1 MGVRVGVVAP
11 VDADGSVVL
20 DVTVRNTGARAGRE
34 VVQVYVEPPEPG
46 ADSVPCA
53 GSAGSASCTPSRGA
67 HAVVQVRVDA
77 QAFRTWDTAQP
88 GWVTPAGTYPIRVGR
103 SSSDLRL
110 TVDVALP
117 SPAPAR
123 HAARPSSPT
132 STAPVRRD
140 PQSRRT
146 GTTSSSASVQGGTR
160 ENPQALDGDRYGGH
174 PRAARHRL
182 LRQRRQRRRQHRGA
196 DGVSDK
202 ILTIGMPNGP
212 QQPNQNPLA
221 NGSASLSLG
230 YAFAVYESLMQVNE
244 LKPTD
249 PPTPWLAESV
259 EWNADSTQAVITARE
274 GVKWSDGTDFTAE
287 DIAFSI
293 QLRKDNKELNTDFPD
308 QYGDITVDGNTVTVN
323 FLSGQ
328 YVNQVKL
335 LKLLIVP
342 KHLWEDEDPVTWT
355 DDEMIGT
362 GPFKLKSF
370 TPQAVTLE
378 PNTDYWGETPKV
390 GTLRYDTFNDNAGL
404 TTALTTGEA
413 QWGWTFIP
421 DFENTF
427 IAKDPDHFHQVAG
440 GGFGVDV
447 LYLNN
452 ETKPFNDVAF
462 RKALNMVVDR
472 ADISATAGYGVW
484 PQIKSVTGL
493 PQPSG
498 DAFIS
503 DAYADQELSVDV
515 DGAKEILTEAGYT
528 WDGERAGRPR
538 RREGRLHAPEPDR
551 LDRLPGRPRHHL
563 RGCQRRSVSRRPSRA
578 SSRTPGS
585 TTSSRS
591 ATSRPRCTGPTAA
604 ARRGTCTPTSW
615 TARPTC
621 RSVSRRP
628 GTSVA
633 TRTTRSP
640 QALADFKA
648 GTADN
653 DRAAALDIVQK
664 SSWRTSPAS

>member
-1 MGVRVGVVAP
+1 MRIRKLSTVVAT
-11 VDADGSVVL
+11 AATLALLATACSGGSGG
-20 DVTVRNTGARAGRE
+20 D
-34 VVQVYVEPPEPG
+34 
-46 ADSVPCA
+46 
-53 GSAGSASCTPSRGA
+53 TP
-67 HAVVQVRVDA
+67 
-77 QAFRTWDTAQP
+77 T
-88 GWVTPAGTYPIRVGR
+88 
-103 SSSDLRL
+103 
-110 TVDVALP
+110 
-117 SPAPAR
+117 
-123 HAARPSSPT
+123 
-132 STAPVRRD
+132 
-140 PQSRRT
+140 
-146 GTTSSSASVQGGTR
+146 
-160 ENPQALDGDRYGGH
+160 
-174 PRAARHRL
+174 
-182 LRQRRQRRRQHRGA
+182 A

-221 NGSASLSLG
+221 TGSASLSLG

-274 GVKWSDGTDFTAE
+274 GVTWSDGTDFTAE

-323 FLSGQ
+323 FESGQ
-328 YVNQVKL
+328 YVNRDKL

-342 KHLWEDEDPVTWT
+342 KHLWEGEDPVTWT

-427 IAKDPDHFHQVAG
+427 IAKDPEHFHQVAG

-484 PQIKSVTGL
+484 PQIESVTGL

-503 DAYADQELSVDV
+503 DEFADQELTVDV
-515 DGAKEILTEAGYT
+515 DGAKDVLTDAGYT
-528 WDGERAGRPR
+528 WDGDALVDPDGEKVTFTLQNPTGWTDYLDALGIIA
-538 RREGRLHAPEPDR
+538 EGAAALGAEASVEGVVQDTWFNDIIPLGNFQASLHWTD
-551 LDRLPGRPRHHL
+551 G
-563 RGCQRRSVSRRPSRA
+563 
-578 SSRTPGS
+578 GS
-585 TTSSRS
+585 TPWNMYSNIMDGASYVPLGES
-591 ATSRPRCTGPTAA
+591 ATWNFGRYQNDAVT
-604 ARRGTCTPTSW
+604 
-615 TARPTC
+615 
-621 RSVSRRP
+621 
-628 GTSVA
+628 
-633 TRTTRSP
+633 

-648 GTADN
+648 GTDDAT
-653 DRAAALDIVQK
+653 RAAALDVVQK
-664 SSWRTSPAS
+664 AFVEDVPGLVIWSRPAVAQYSTVNYTGFPTDEDPYANPQPTGPQAALILSKLTPTE

>member
-1 MGVRVGVVAP
+1 MRIRKLSTVIAT
-11 VDADGSVVL
+11 AATLALLATACSGSGGST
-20 DVTVRNTGARAGRE
+20 D
-34 VVQVYVEPPEPG
+34 
-46 ADSVPCA
+46 DS
-53 GSAGSASCTPSRGA
+53 T
-67 HAVVQVRVDA
+67 
-77 QAFRTWDTAQP
+77 
-88 GWVTPAGTYPIRVGR
+88 
-103 SSSDLRL
+103 
-110 TVDVALP
+110 
-117 SPAPAR
+117 
-123 HAARPSSPT
+123 
-132 STAPVRRD
+132 
-140 PQSRRT
+140 
-146 GTTSSSASVQGGTR
+146 
-160 ENPQALDGDRYGGH
+160 
-174 PRAARHRL
+174 
-182 LRQRRQRRRQHRGA
+182 GA

-249 PPTPWLAESV
+249 PPTPWLATSV
-259 EWNADSTQAVITARE
+259 EWNPDSTQAVITARD

-293 QLRKDNKELNTDFPD
+293 QLRKDTKELNTDFPD
-308 QYGDITVDGNTVTVN
+308 QYGDITVDGNKVTVN

-335 LKLLIVP
+335 LKLLVVP
-342 KHLWEDEDPVTWT
+342 KHLWENEDPVTWT
-355 DDEMIGT
+355 DDEMVGT

-378 PNTDYWGETPKV
+378 PNTGYWGETPKV

-452 ETKPFNDVAF
+452 ETKPFSDVAF

-515 DGAKEILTEAGYT
+515 DGAKDVLTEAGYT
-528 WDGERAGRPR
+528 WDGSGALVDPDGEKVAFTLQNPTGWTDYLDALGIIS
-538 RREGRLHAPEPDR
+538 EGAKALGVEAPVEGVVQDTWFNDIIPFGNFQASLHWTD
-551 LDRLPGRPRHHL
+551 G
-563 RGCQRRSVSRRPSRA
+563 
-578 SSRTPGS
+578 GS
-585 TTSSRS
+585 TPWNMYSNIMDGASYVPLGDS
-591 ATSRPRCTGPTAA
+591 ATWNFGRYQNDEVT
-604 ARRGTCTPTSW
+604 
-615 TARPTC
+615 
-621 RSVSRRP
+621 
-628 GTSVA
+628 
-633 TRTTRSP
+633 

-648 GTADN
+648 GTSDN
-653 DRAAALDIVQK
+653 DRAAALDVVQK
-664 SSWRTSPAS
+664 HFVEDVPGLVIWSRPAVAQYSTVNYTGFPTDEDPYANPQPTGPQAALILSKLTPTE

>member
-1 MGVRVGVVAP
+1 MRIRKLSTVVA
-11 VDADGSVVL
+11 
-20 DVTVRNTGARAGRE
+20 
-34 VVQVYVEPPEPG
+34 
-46 ADSVPCA
+46 
-53 GSAGSASCTPSRGA
+53 
-67 HAVVQVRVDA
+67 
-77 QAFRTWDTAQP
+77 TAATLALLATACS
-88 GWVTPAGTYPIRVGR
+88 GGGG
-103 SSSDLRL
+103 SSD
-110 TVDVALP
+110 D
-117 SPAPAR
+117 
-123 HAARPSSPT
+123 SS
-132 STAPVRRD
+132 
-140 PQSRRT
+140 
-146 GTTSSSASVQGGTR
+146 GGT
-160 ENPQALDGDRYGGH
+160 GG
-174 PRAARHRL
+174 A
-182 LRQRRQRRRQHRGA
+182 
-196 DGVSDK
+196 SDK

-221 NGSASLSLG
+221 TGSASLSLG

-259 EWNADSTQAVITARE
+259 EWNADSTQAVITARD
-274 GVKWSDGTDFTAE
+274 GVKWSDGTDFTAD
-287 DIAFSI
+287 DIAYSI

-308 QYGDITVDGNTVTVN
+308 QYGDITVDGNKVTVN
-323 FLSGQ
+323 FVSGQ
-328 YVNQVKL
+328 YVNRDKL

-342 KHLWEDEDPVTWT
+342 KHLWDGQDPVKWT
-355 DDEMIGT
+355 DDEMVGT

-370 TPQAVTLE
+370 TPQSVTLE
-378 PNTDYWGETPKV
+378 PNTDYWGTKPLV

-503 DAYADQELSVDV
+503 DAYQDQELTVDV
-515 DGAKEILTEAGYT
+515 DGAKEVLTDAGYT
-528 WDGERAGRPR
+528 WDGSGALIDPSGEKVTFKLQNPTGWTDYLDALGIIG
-538 RREGRLHAPEPDR
+538 EGAKALGAEATVEGVVQDTWFNDIIPFGNFQASLHWTD
-551 LDRLPGRPRHHL
+551 G
-563 RGCQRRSVSRRPSRA
+563 
-578 SSRTPGS
+578 GS
-585 TTSSRS
+585 TPWNMYSNIMDGASYVPLGES
-591 ATSRPRCTGPTAA
+591 ATWNFGRYQNDE
-604 ARRGTCTPTSW
+604 
-615 TARPTC
+615 
-621 RSVSRRP
+621 V
-628 GTSVA
+628 
-633 TRTTRSP
+633 TT
-640 QALADFKA
+640 ALADYKA
-648 GTADN
+648 GTTDE
-653 DRAAALDIVQK
+653 DRAAALDVVQK
-664 SSWRTSPAS
+664 HFVEDVPGLVIWSRPAVAQYSTVNYTGFPTDEDPYANPQPTGPQAALILSKLKPSN

>member
-1 MGVRVGVVAP
+1 VRIRKLSTVIAT
-11 VDADGSVVL
+11 AATLALLATACSGS
-20 DVTVRNTGARAGRE
+20 GG
-34 VVQVYVEPPEPG
+34 G
-46 ADSVPCA
+46 
-53 GSAGSASCTPSRGA
+53 
-67 HAVVQVRVDA
+67 
-77 QAFRTWDTAQP
+77 
-88 GWVTPAGTYPIRVGR
+88 
-103 SSSDLRL
+103 
-110 TVDVALP
+110 
-117 SPAPAR
+117 
-123 HAARPSSPT
+123 
-132 STAPVRRD
+132 
-140 PQSRRT
+140 
-146 GTTSSSASVQGGTR
+146 GTTT
-160 ENPQALDGDRYGGH
+160 
-174 PRAARHRL
+174 
-182 LRQRRQRRRQHRGA
+182 A

-249 PPTPWLAESV
+249 PPTPWLAEKV
-259 EWNADSTQAVITARE
+259 EWNPDSTQAVITARE

-287 DIAFSI
+287 DIAFSL
-293 QLRKDNKELNTDFPD
+293 QLRKDTKELNTDFPD

-342 KHLWEDEDPVTWT
+342 KHLWENEDPVTWT
-355 DDEMIGT
+355 DDEMVGT

-421 DFENTF
+421 DYENTF
-427 IAKDPDHFHQVAG
+427 IAKDPEHFHQVAG

-472 ADISATAGYGVW
+472 ADISTTAGYGVW
-484 PQIKSVTGL
+484 PQIESVTGL

-503 DAYADQELSVDV
+503 DEFAGEELDVDV
-515 DGAKEILTEAGYT
+515 DGAKDVLTEAGYT
-528 WDGERAGRPR
+528 WDGSGALIDPDGQKVAFTLQNPTGWTDYLDALGIIS
-538 RREGRLHAPEPDR
+538 EGAKKLGVEAPVEGVVQDTWFNDIIPFGNFQASLHWTD
-551 LDRLPGRPRHHL
+551 G
-563 RGCQRRSVSRRPSRA
+563 
-578 SSRTPGS
+578 GS
-585 TTSSRS
+585 TPWNMYSNIMDGASYVPLGES
-591 ATSRPRCTGPTAA
+591 ATWNFGRYKNDAVT
-604 ARRGTCTPTSW
+604 
-615 TARPTC
+615 
-621 RSVSRRP
+621 
-628 GTSVA
+628 
-633 TRTTRSP
+633 

-648 GTADN
+648 GTSDEA
-653 DRAAALDIVQK
+653 RAAALDVVQK
-664 SSWRTSPAS
+664 HFVEDVPGIVIWSRPAVAQYSTVNYTGFPTDEDPYANPQPTGPQAALILSKLTPTK

>member
-1 MGVRVGVVAP
+1 MRIRKLSTVVAT
-11 VDADGSVVL
+11 AATLALLATACSGGS
-20 DVTVRNTGARAGRE
+20 
-34 VVQVYVEPPEPG
+34 
-46 ADSVPCA
+46 
-53 GSAGSASCTPSRGA
+53 
-67 HAVVQVRVDA
+67 
-77 QAFRTWDTAQP
+77 
-88 GWVTPAGTYPIRVGR
+88 GT
-103 SSSDLRL
+103 SD
-110 TVDVALP
+110 D
-117 SPAPAR
+117 
-123 HAARPSSPT
+123 PT
-132 STAPVRRD
+132 
-140 PQSRRT
+140 
-146 GTTSSSASVQGGTR
+146 
-160 ENPQALDGDRYGGH
+160 
-174 PRAARHRL
+174 
-182 LRQRRQRRRQHRGA
+182 GA

-249 PPTPWLAESV
+249 PPTPWLATSV
-259 EWNADSTQAVITARE
+259 EWNADSTQAVITARD

-293 QLRKDNKELNTDFPD
+293 QLRKDTKELNTDFPD
-308 QYGDITVDGNTVTVN
+308 QYGDITVDGNKVTVN
-323 FLSGQ
+323 FLTGQ

-342 KHLWEDEDPVTWT
+342 KHLWEGQDAVTWT

-362 GPFKLKSF
+362 GPFTLKSF

-462 RKALNMVVDR
+462 RQALNMVVDR
-472 ADISATAGYGVW
+472 ADISTTAGYGVW

-515 DGAKEILTEAGYT
+515 DGAKAVLTEAGYT
-528 WDGERAGRPR
+528 WDGAGALVDPDGEKVAFTLQNPTGWTDYLDALGIIS
-538 RREGRLHAPEPDR
+538 EGAKALGVEAPVEGVVQDTWFNDIIPFGNFQASLHWTD
-551 LDRLPGRPRHHL
+551 G
-563 RGCQRRSVSRRPSRA
+563 
-578 SSRTPGS
+578 GS
-585 TTSSRS
+585 TPWNMYSNIMDGASYVPLGES
-591 ATSRPRCTGPTAA
+591 ATWNFGRYKNDDVTK
-604 ARRGTCTPTSW
+604 
-615 TARPTC
+615 
-621 RSVSRRP
+621 
-628 GTSVA
+628 
-633 TRTTRSP
+633 
-640 QALADFKA
+640 ALADFKA
-648 GTADN
+648 GTSDN
-653 DRAAALDIVQK
+653 DRAAALDVVQK
-664 SSWRTSPAS
+664 HFVEDVPGLVIWSRPAVAQYSTVNYTGFPTAEDPYANPQPTGPQAALILSKLTPTE